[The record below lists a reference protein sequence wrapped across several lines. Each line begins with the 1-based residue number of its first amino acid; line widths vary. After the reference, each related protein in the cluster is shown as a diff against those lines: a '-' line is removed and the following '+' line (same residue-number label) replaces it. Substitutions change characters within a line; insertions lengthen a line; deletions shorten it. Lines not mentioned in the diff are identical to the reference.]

1 MHDDYDDG
9 FDLDDYLH
17 KSKSERKFS
26 YGGIMMT
33 PSELERVMREE
44 DRERERE
51 LEERRRRNAPKF
63 FVSINFTHELKSA

>member
-1 MHDDYDDG
+1 MYDDRDDD

-33 PSELERVMREE
+33 PSELNESCAKKIARGS
-44 DRERERE
+44 
-51 LEERRRRNAPKF
+51 
-63 FVSINFTHELKSA
+63 VSSRSAGTATLPSSS

>member
-1 MHDDYDDG
+1 MHDDYDDD
-9 FDLDDYLH
+9 FDLDDYPH
-17 KSKSERKFS
+17 NSKSERKFS
-26 YGGIMMT
+26 YGGIVMT

-63 FVSINFTHELKSA
+63 FVSINLTHKL

>member
-1 MHDDYDDG
+1 MRDDP
-9 FDLDDYLH
+9 H

-33 PSELERVMREE
+33 PSELERVMHEE

-63 FVSINFTHELKSA
+63 FVCINFTHEL

>member
-1 MHDDYDDG
+1 MHDDRDDD

-17 KSKSERKFS
+17 KTKSERKFP
-26 YGGIMMT
+26 YGGIMT
-33 PSELERVMREE
+33 PPSELERVMREE

-63 FVSINFTHELKSA
+63 FVSINFTREL

>member
-1 MHDDYDDG
+1 MYDDRDDD

-44 DRERERE
+44 DHERESE

-63 FVSINFTHELKSA
+63 IVSINFTREL

>member
-1 MHDDYDDG
+1 MHDDYDDD
-9 FDLDDYLH
+9 FVLDDYPH

-51 LEERRRRNAPKF
+51 LEERRRRNAPKL
-63 FVSINFTHELKSA
+63 FVSINFTRDL

>member
-1 MHDDYDDG
+1 MHDDYDDD
-9 FDLDDYLH
+9 FDFDDYLH

-26 YGGIMMT
+26 HGGIMMT
-33 PSELERVMREE
+33 PSELEQ

-63 FVSINFTHELKSA
+63 FVSINFTREL

>member
-1 MHDDYDDG
+1 MRNNYDDD
-9 FDLDDYLH
+9 FDLDGYPH

-33 PSELERVMREE
+33 PSELERIMREE

-63 FVSINFTHELKSA
+63 FVSINFTHEL

>member
-1 MHDDYDDG
+1 MTTTMMTST
-9 FDLDDYLH
+9 LMTTCT
-17 KSKSERKFS
+17 KASQREFS

-51 LEERRRRNAPKF
+51 LEERRSRNAPKF
-63 FVSINFTHELKSA
+63 FVSINFTREL

>member
-1 MHDDYDDG
+1 MRDDYDDE
-9 FDLDDYLH
+9 FDLDDFPH
-17 KSKSERKFS
+17 RSKSERKFS

-63 FVSINFTHELKSA
+63 FVSINFTREL

>member
-1 MHDDYDDG
+1 MHDDYDDD
-9 FDLDDYLH
+9 FDFDDYLH

-26 YGGIMMT
+26 HGGIMMT

-63 FVSINFTHELKSA
+63 FVSINFTREL

>member
-1 MHDDYDDG
+1 MHDDYDDD

-17 KSKSERKFS
+17 KSKSKRKFS

-44 DRERERE
+44 DQERERE
-51 LEERRRRNAPKF
+51 LEERRHRNAPKF
-63 FVSINFTHELKSA
+63 FVSINFTREL

>member
-1 MHDDYDDG
+1 MHDDYDDD

-17 KSKSERKFS
+17 KSKSERKFP

-63 FVSINFTHELKSA
+63 FVSINFTRKL